1 MRITIARP
9 SPDGTQILYLVATQG
24 ENGKS
29 EMRMMR
35 VPASGGAPQF
45 ILQTRNAS
53 TIFSARVCRRSC
65 ASFGVAT
72 AQENRFVA
80 FDPVSGQQTPLGFA
94 VARSQ
99 VQLDS
104 FARRPDDCAGAV
116 AASGDSAGVNEGWRI
131 ARVDPGEANRE
142 FQVWTGP
149 RTDKSLWAS
158 SSTFTGTQALLNIDL
173 RGRVHEVFQ
182 DPDKDVG
189 WAIPSTD
196 GRHIAFWEAGG
207 SSNAWVLKAF

>member
-1 MRITIARP
+1 MRLR
-9 SPDGTQILYLVATQG
+9 SRGRVPDGTQVFYLVATQG

-35 VPASGGAPQF
+35 VPASGGAPQI
-45 ILQTRNAS
+45 ILQRE
-53 TIFSARVCRRSC
+53 TIDNFQC
-65 ASFGVAT
+65 ATLPAKLCIFGVAT
-72 AQENRFVA
+72 AQENRFVQ

-94 VARSQ
+94 VQGNQ

-104 FARRPDDCAGAV
+104 FARRQDDRPSAV
-116 AASGDSAGVNEGWRI
+116 AASGDSLVSTKDGSSRTLTLEGEQGVSSLDWAADG
-131 ARVDPGEANRE
+131 
-142 FQVWTGP
+142 Q
-149 RTDKSLWAS
+149 SLWAS

-207 SSNAWVLKAF
+207 SSNAWVLKGF